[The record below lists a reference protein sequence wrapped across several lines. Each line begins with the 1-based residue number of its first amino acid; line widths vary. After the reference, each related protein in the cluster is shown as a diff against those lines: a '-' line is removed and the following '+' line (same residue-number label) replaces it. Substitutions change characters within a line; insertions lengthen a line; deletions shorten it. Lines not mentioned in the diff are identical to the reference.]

1 MKVGIEWDWLVVHP
15 YLSPVGPKLEV
26 RAKLEKLKVINQ
38 VLDVLCR
45 SLHMFL
51 FSFLVWLPEIVI

>member
-1 MKVGIEWDWLVVHP
+1 MHP
-15 YLSPVGPKLEV
+15 YLSLLGPKLEV
-26 RAKLEKLKVINQ
+26 WAKLEKLKVINQ
-38 VLDVLCR
+38 VLDVLCQ